1 MATRGGIGD
10 LITEGFATALFGRRE
25 TMRIPVRTSSNQ
37 AEAIYLPTAAPG
49 LGDSG
54 VIIGREVYSG
64 KGYIYD
70 PFQLY
75 GQQLPAPHWL
85 VLGES
90 GNGKSALE
98 KTYVLRQ
105 LRFRD
110 RQVVVLDAQGE
121 DGVGEWN
128 LIAEALGVKPIRL
141 DPHARG
147 GEGIRLNPLD
157 PAITIT
163 GQLALLRTIVEVA
176 LGHTL
181 DERSGYALKAAHGTV
196 SADAMQAGVQPILH
210 DIVDALREPRPEA
223 AAEMNIGLED
233 VRAWGLDVALVIDR
247 LVDGD
252 LAGMFDGPTSDGI
265 DLDSPLIVFDLSTI
279 DRNSIAMPI
288 LMAIVGVWLEHTW
301 LRPDRRKRILLVE
314 EAWHIISQPSV
325 AQLFQR
331 LLKFGRRLG
340 LSFVAVVHHLSDVID
355 GAAAKEASAI
365 LKMASTRTI
374 YMQKSD
380 EARATGRVL
389 GLPRWA
395 VEIIP
400 TLSPGIAVWDV
411 NGDVQ
416 VVKHIVTEVEK
427 PLVYTDRAMTESSP
441 RELDPPEPALPL
453 PVLPA
458 PASALAA
465 RADPLEATLPTSPLA
480 LEPVL
485 PTVPHAL
492 PLPPTRAVSAMHRAG
507 TQPSALQQARMRQAE
522 QQVHME
528 VEQVEQAQPLHQAQ
542 QQQPPHQIPTA
553 PLPPTAAPRLTA
565 VRPPDPLHPVV
576 VPNRAFD
583 HDDFNP
589 GDQHDAQATTNT
601 EDDTD
606 TKDAL
611 EPNGPDF
618 LNLSSLSAPT
628 SAPAPAP
635 TLPPR
640 PTPTPASAPEPPPAK
655 SPEPSAP
662 APAEPMR
669 PAHYAQPAQHMD
681 SAQPTQHVAPA
692 HPTQYMESARPAQHV
707 APAHPTQYVEPSQPA
722 QHMGSA
728 QPAPHAEPA
737 NLTQYVDPAQPTQYT
752 GSAQPAPHAEPA
764 NPAQHVAPAQ
774 SAQYVDSVQPAQ
786 HVELVAAPPIPAVP
800 ALRAVVPPPISA
812 VSRPSVDDPELT
824 ALAAALFGPRAQTP
838 SHPRHVDDDED

>member
-157 PAITIT
+157 PSITIT

-196 SADAMQAGVQPILH
+196 AADAMQAGVQPILH

-233 VRAWGLDVALVIDR
+233 VRAWGLDVALVLDR

-314 EAWHIISQPSV
+314 EAWHIINSPSV

-355 GAAAKEASAI
+355 GAAAKEAAAI

-400 TLSPGIAVWDV
+400 THSPGIAVWDV

-441 RELDPPEPALPL
+441 RELDPPG
-453 PVLPA
+453 
-458 PASALAA
+458 PASAAALA
-465 RADPLEATLPTSPLA
+465 RPADPLEATLPTSAFA
-480 LEPVL
+480 LEPVI
-485 PTVPHAL
+485 PTVARA
-492 PLPPTRAVSAMHRAG
+492 LPPTRAVSAMHRSS
-507 TQPSALQQARMRQAE
+507 TQPSALQQAKMR
-522 QQVHME
+522 
-528 VEQVEQAQPLHQAQ
+528 QAQ
-542 QQQPPHQIPTA
+542 QQVHVEVEQLDQPEPVQPPIHPVEPVQPPTEA
-553 PLPPTAAPRLTA
+553 LPPTAAPRLSA
-565 VRPPDPLHPVV
+565 VRQPEPLQPAPTLEALPPTV
-576 VPNRAFD
+576 VPPLLPAAPEEELDDAHEFD
-583 HDDFNP
+583 NDDEY
-589 GDQHDAQATTNT
+589 DVQDDITN
-601 EDDTD
+601 D
-606 TKDAL
+606 
-611 EPNGPDF
+611 GPDF
-618 LNLSSLSAPT
+618 LNLSSLSVSP
-628 SAPAPAP
+628 PAP
-635 TLPPR
+635 T
-640 PTPTPASAPEPPPAK
+640 
-655 SPEPSAP
+655 
-662 APAEPMR
+662 APAEPL
-669 PAHYAQPAQHMD
+669 
-681 SAQPTQHVAPA
+681 
-692 HPTQYMESARPAQHV
+692 RPAQPQPV
-707 APAHPTQYVEPSQPA
+707 PPSQY
-722 QHMGSA
+722 
-728 QPAPHAEPA
+728 AEPA
-737 NLTQYVDPAQPTQYT
+737 TT
-752 GSAQPAPHAEPA
+752 
-764 NPAQHVAPAQ
+764 
-774 SAQYVDSVQPAQ
+774 
-786 HVELVAAPPIPAVP
+786 PPIPAAP

-812 VSRPSVDDPELT
+812 VSKPSVDDPELT

-838 SHPRHVDDDED
+838 SHPRRADDGD

>member
-176 LGHTL
+176 LGHSL

-196 SADAMQAGVQPILH
+196 SADALQAGVQPILH

-441 RELDPPEPALPL
+441 RELDPADLP
-453 PVLPA
+453 
-458 PASALAA
+458 
-465 RADPLEATLPTSPLA
+465 DPDLHATLPAAPLSLGSHS
-480 LEPVL
+480 LEPL
-485 PTVPHAL
+485 VPAVARAL
-492 PLPPTRAVSAMHRAG
+492 PSTRAVSAMQRPAM
-507 TQPSALQQARMRQAE
+507 QPSALQQARMQQA
-522 QQVHME
+522 QQEAQQSVQVE
-528 VEQVEQAQPLHQAQ
+528 VEQVQPVQQTPQVQQFHQLRQ
-542 QQQPPHQIPTA
+542 VPTEA
-553 PLPPTAAPRLTA
+553 LPPTAAPRLSAARQPEPLPPLPIPEALPTTIIAPAAPIA
-565 VRPPDPLHPVV
+565 VAPVPDPAPAVLEPEDD
-576 VPNRAFD
+576 AFD
-583 HDDFNP
+583 HEFSDAEPDG
-589 GDQHDAQATTNT
+589 GDEHDSSEA
-601 EDDTD
+601 
-606 TKDAL
+606 TKDDA
-611 EPNGPDF
+611 PDF
-618 LNLSSLSAPT
+618 LNLSSLSPAAP
-628 SAPAPAP
+628 P
-635 TLPPR
+635 
-640 PTPTPASAPEPPPAK
+640 
-655 SPEPSAP
+655 P
-662 APAEPMR
+662 APAEP
-669 PAHYAQPAQHMD
+669 AEYA
-681 SAQPTQHVAPA
+681 
-692 HPTQYMESARPAQHV
+692 E
-707 APAHPTQYVEPSQPA
+707 
-722 QHMGSA
+722 
-728 QPAPHAEPA
+728 
-737 NLTQYVDPAQPTQYT
+737 
-752 GSAQPAPHAEPA
+752 
-764 NPAQHVAPAQ
+764 
-774 SAQYVDSVQPAQ
+774 
-786 HVELVAAPPIPAVP
+786 PPIPDAP
-800 ALRAVVPPPISA
+800 ALRPVAPPAISA
-812 VSRPSVDDPELT
+812 VSKPSVDDPELT

-838 SHPRHVDDDED
+838 SHPRRVDDEG

>member
-10 LITEGFATALFGRRE
+10 LISEGFATALFGKRE

-64 KGYIYD
+64 KGYVYD

-147 GEGIRLNPLD
+147 GQGIRLNPLD
-157 PAITIT
+157 PAITST

-181 DERSGYALKAAHGTV
+181 DERSGYALKAAHTTV
-196 SADAMQAGVQPILH
+196 HADAELTGEQPILH
-210 DIVDALREPRPEA
+210 DVVEALRDTRPEA
-223 AAEMNIGLED
+223 AAEMSIGLED
-233 VRAWGLDVALVIDR
+233 VREWGLDVALVLDR

-252 LAGMFDGPTSDGI
+252 LKGMFDGPTSDGI

-314 EAWHIISQPSV
+314 EAWHIINSPSV

-355 GAAAKEASAI
+355 GAAAKEAAAI

-416 VVKHIVTEVEK
+416 VVKHIITEVEK

-441 RELDPPEPALPL
+441 REGLDSPPIAPAAALPPVTPML
-453 PVLPA
+453 QPVLP
-458 PASALAA
+458 SVA
-465 RADPLEATLPTSPLA
+465 RA
-480 LEPVL
+480 
-485 PTVPHAL
+485 
-492 PLPPTRAVSAMHRAG
+492 LPPTRAV
-507 TQPSALQQARMRQAE
+507 
-522 QQVHME
+522 V
-528 VEQVEQAQPLHQAQ
+528 
-542 QQQPPHQIPTA
+542 
-553 PLPPTAAPRLTA
+553 A
-565 VRPPDPLHPVV
+565 VP
-576 VPNRAFD
+576 
-583 HDDFNP
+583 
-589 GDQHDAQATTNT
+589 
-601 EDDTD
+601 
-606 TKDAL
+606 
-611 EPNGPDF
+611 
-618 LNLSSLSAPT
+618 
-628 SAPAPAP
+628 
-635 TLPPR
+635 
-640 PTPTPASAPEPPPAK
+640 
-655 SPEPSAP
+655 
-662 APAEPMR
+662 
-669 PAHYAQPAQHMD
+669 QPAQPVALPVT
-681 SAQPTQHVAPA
+681 SAVPT
-692 HPTQYMESARPAQHV
+692 ARPESV
-707 APAHPTQYVEPSQPA
+707 SQPEPV
-722 QHMGSA
+722 
-728 QPAPHAEPA
+728 PASEPEIVDEAEESTP
-737 NLTQYVDPAQPTQYT
+737 
-752 GSAQPAPHAEPA
+752 
-764 NPAQHVAPAQ
+764 
-774 SAQYVDSVQPAQ
+774 
-786 HVELVAAPPIPAVP
+786 P
-800 ALRAVVPPPISA
+800 ALRPVAPPALSA
-812 VSRPSVDDPELT
+812 AKPTMDDPELT

-838 SHPRHVDDDED
+838 SHPRGQGDAGPTSAR

>member
-128 LIAEALGVKPIRL
+128 LIARALGVEPIRL
-141 DPHARG
+141 DPHAKG
-147 GEGIRLNPLD
+147 GQGIRLNPLD
-157 PAITIT
+157 PAITST

-176 LGHTL
+176 LGRSL
-181 DERSGYALKAAHGTV
+181 DERSGYALKAAHATV
-196 SADAMQAGVQPILH
+196 RADALKAGPGVQPILH
-210 DIVDALREPRPEA
+210 DVVEALREPRPEA
-223 AAEMNIGLED
+223 AQEMNIELDD
-233 VRAWGLDVALVIDR
+233 VREWGLDVALVLDR

-252 LAGMFDGPTSDGI
+252 LKGMFDGPTSDHI

-314 EAWHIISQPSV
+314 EAWHIINQPSV

-355 GAAAKEASAI
+355 GAAAKEAAAI

-380 EARATGRVL
+380 EARATGKVL

-395 VEIIP
+395 MEIIP

-427 PLVYTDRAMTESSP
+427 PLVYTDRAMTESSA
-441 RELDPPEPALPL
+441 RDDADPIAPPALPT
-453 PVLPA
+453 PP
-458 PASALAA
+458 P
-465 RADPLEATLPTSPLA
+465 A
-480 LEPVL
+480 LEPVF
-485 PTVPHAL
+485 PAGAHA
-492 PLPPTRAVSAMHRAG
+492 LPPTRAVSGVSGLSAM
-507 TQPSALQQARMRQAE
+507 QPVPSA
-522 QQVHME
+522 
-528 VEQVEQAQPLHQAQ
+528 
-542 QQQPPHQIPTA
+542 
-553 PLPPTAAPRLTA
+553 LPPTAAPRLSA
-565 VRPPDPLHPVV
+565 VRHPEPLPT
-576 VPNRAFD
+576 P
-583 HDDFNP
+583 
-589 GDQHDAQATTNT
+589 TTV
-601 EDDTD
+601 
-606 TKDAL
+606 A
-611 EPNGPDF
+611 
-618 LNLSSLSAPT
+618 
-628 SAPAPAP
+628 
-635 TLPPR
+635 
-640 PTPTPASAPEPPPAK
+640 PTPTPI
-655 SPEPSAP
+655 
-662 APAEPMR
+662 APAEHEDDDEENFDAEFEAYVADRTKQDVP
-669 PAHYAQPAQHMD
+669 PA
-681 SAQPTQHVAPA
+681 
-692 HPTQYMESARPAQHV
+692 
-707 APAHPTQYVEPSQPA
+707 EPSEPIKQTVP
-722 QHMGSA
+722 
-728 QPAPHAEPA
+728 AEPA
-737 NLTQYVDPAQPTQYT
+737 EP
-752 GSAQPAPHAEPA
+752 AEP
-764 NPAQHVAPAQ
+764 VIE
-774 SAQYVDSVQPAQ
+774 D
-786 HVELVAAPPIPAVP
+786 EPPIPDVP
-800 ALRAVVPPPISA
+800 ALRPVVVPPPISA
-812 VSRPSVDDPELT
+812 VSKPSVDDPELT

-838 SHPRHVDDDED
+838 SHPRRVVDEG

>member
-25 TMRIPVRTSSNQ
+25 TARIPVRTSSNQ

-64 KGYIYD
+64 KGYVYD

-128 LIAEALGVKPIRL
+128 LIAEALGVRPIRL

-147 GEGIRLNPLD
+147 GQGIRLNPLD
-157 PAITIT
+157 PAITST

-176 LGHTL
+176 LGRTL
-181 DERSGYALKAAHGTV
+181 DERSGYALKAAHTTV
-196 SADAMQAGVQPILH
+196 HADAQRLGQQAILH
-210 DIVDALREPRPEA
+210 DVVEALREPRAEA
-223 AAEMNIGLED
+223 AEEMSIALED
-233 VRAWGLDVALVIDR
+233 VREWGLDVALVLDR

-252 LAGMFDGPTSDGI
+252 LKGMFDGATTEGI

-288 LMAIVGVWLEHTW
+288 LMAIVGVWLEHSW

-314 EAWHIISQPSV
+314 EAWHIINQPSV

-355 GAAAKEASAI
+355 GAAAKEAAAI

-441 RELDPPEPALPL
+441 REGLDSPPVAPELPPVTPALQPRL
-453 PVLPA
+453 PSV
-458 PASALAA
+458 A
-465 RADPLEATLPTSPLA
+465 RA
-480 LEPVL
+480 
-485 PTVPHAL
+485 
-492 PLPPTRAVSAMHRAG
+492 LPPTRAVVAM
-507 TQPSALQQARMRQAE
+507 
-522 QQVHME
+522 
-528 VEQVEQAQPLHQAQ
+528 
-542 QQQPPHQIPTA
+542 
-553 PLPPTAAPRLTA
+553 
-565 VRPPDPLHPVV
+565 
-576 VPNRAFD
+576 
-583 HDDFNP
+583 
-589 GDQHDAQATTNT
+589 
-601 EDDTD
+601 
-606 TKDAL
+606 
-611 EPNGPDF
+611 
-618 LNLSSLSAPT
+618 
-628 SAPAPAP
+628 
-635 TLPPR
+635 PR
-640 PTPTPASAPEPPPAK
+640 PE
-655 SPEPSAP
+655 
-662 APAEPMR
+662 
-669 PAHYAQPAQHMD
+669 QP
-681 SAQPTQHVAPA
+681 VALPV
-692 HPTQYMESARPAQHV
+692 TSARPAAA
-707 APAHPTQYVEPSQPA
+707 APAPKAQEPAGAAEPVSEVYEP
-722 QHMGSA
+722 GVYE
-728 QPAPHAEPA
+728 PEVPAEPA
-737 NLTQYVDPAQPTQYT
+737 A
-752 GSAQPAPHAEPA
+752 SPAPALSP
-764 NPAQHVAPAQ
+764 VAP
-774 SAQYVDSVQPAQ
+774 
-786 HVELVAAPPIPAVP
+786 P
-800 ALRAVVPPPISA
+800 ALSA
-812 VSRPSVDDPELT
+812 AAKPTMDDPELT
-824 ALAAALFGPRAQTP
+824 ALAAALFGPRAHTP
-838 SHPRHVDDDED
+838 SHPRRAGDEDSAR